1 MDLASDIQTD
11 DWQSTRET
19 VRERN
24 KYMFLNPTIS
34 DVSFVVE
41 DSTKDHGTK
50 IALPAHKYVLAISSP
65 VFFAMFHGSIAE
77 QGNRI
82 ELPDCNSES

>member
-65 VFFAMFHGSIAE
+65 VFFCYVSWWHSRTRK
-77 QGNRI
+77 QNRT
-82 ELPDCNSES
+82 S